1 MEILRF
7 AKWWWAKLD
16 IHQRVLFL
24 LISWILFMLVGMYF
38 TTFGAALV
46 VFFAGLGIAG
56 LCFILYQ
63 IYKVVSNQWAKYKE
77 HKEME
82 ALRIVN
88 KLRGAR

>member
-24 LISWILFMLVGMYF
+24 LISWIAGMYF

-46 VFFAGLGIAG
+46 IFFAGLGIAG
-56 LCFILYQ
+56 LFYLIYR
-63 IYKVVSNQWAKYKE
+63 IYKVVSAQWVNYKAYKE
-77 HKEME
+77 DE
-82 ALRIVN
+82 AQRIVN
-88 KLRGAR
+88 RLRGAR